1 MIGLLD
7 GDIVVFRCGFAAE
20 RNVWNLSWDPDPTVS
35 ENRGVHRQHMAFDY
49 KKEALEH
56 LDKVCPGQ
64 YSRVEGDDY
73 SLWPER
79 ELEPL
84 SHALHGVKRLVAK
97 ICEANDLNPETD
109 LKVML
114 SPGGETFRH
123 RVADYRPYKGNRKT
137 SHRPTYEQEIRKYI
151 IENYVT
157 VIAVDEE
164 ADDLLAIEQT
174 KLGPHDSII
183 LSLDKDLDQVPGLK
197 FNFMHDIGYEV
208 TEEQAV
214 TNFCTQLLTG
224 DSTDNIVG
232 LPKVGPAAAAKA
244 LHGRT
249 GYDEMMQ
256 EVMHMYQMKAPVE
269 DWYAYLK
276 EMGQLVYI
284 RRKAGEMWEPPEFDD
299 DFGMMTEEELTL

>member
-20 RNVWNLSWDPDPTVS
+20 RNVWNLAWGKQS
-35 ENRGVHRQHMAFDY
+35 EGVFEGHKVFEY

-56 LDKVCPGQ
+56 LDKVCPGK

-73 SLWPER
+73 SLWAER

-84 SHALHGVKRLVAK
+84 SHALHGVKRLINR
-97 ICEANDLNPETD
+97 ICADNDLNPDTD

-114 SPGGETFRH
+114 SPGGQTFRH
-123 RVADYRPYKGNRKT
+123 RIAEYRPYKGNRKVE
-137 SHRPTYEQEIRKYI
+137 HRPTYEKEIRKYI

-157 VIAVDEE
+157 VIAEDEE

-183 LSLDKDLDQVPGLK
+183 LTLDKDLDQVPGLK
-197 FNFMHDIGYEV
+197 YNFMHDVGYDV
-208 TEEQAV
+208 TEEQANY
-214 TNFCTQLLTG
+214 NFCMQLLTG
-224 DSTDNIVG
+224 DTTDNIVG

-244 LHGRT
+244 LHGRE

-256 EVMHMYQMKAPVE
+256 EVMHMYQQKAPVS
-269 DWYAYLK
+269 DWQEYLR
-276 EMGQLVYI
+276 EMGQLLWI
-284 RRKAGEMWEPPEFDD
+284 RREPGQMWEPPQFDD
-299 DFGMMTEEELTL
+299 DFGEMTEEELTL